1 MASAALLMR
10 PRLILQPRLPIQER
24 TNRQL
29 GDVPLVLVA
38 RPADLVPLVTI
49 GRSFSFAA

>member
-1 MASAALLMR
+1 L
-10 PRLILQPRLPIQER
+10 RL
-24 TNRQL
+24 RQRWDWL
-29 GDVPLVLVA
+29 RWLRVVGWLRRVRRPLVLVA